1 MKVKLEDRKV
11 VGPARQAAQAAIEKG
26 KGNKGIFCGAAIEL
40 KDGTIITGENSAL
53 MHAGSSLVLNAI
65 KHLAEIPPKIP
76 LLSPGI
82 VDAITNLKE
91 TILGAKTI
99 SLDVEEVLI
108 ALSINA
114 SSNPMAQMALERLK
128 ELRGCEVHMTHMPT
142 PGDEAG
148 LRRLGLN
155 LTSDS
160 NFSSKS
166 LFIT

>member
-1 MKVKLEDRKV
+1 
-11 VGPARQAAQAAIEKG
+11 
-26 KGNKGIFCGAAIEL
+26 
-40 KDGTIITGENSAL
+40 

-65 KHLAEIPPKIP
+65 KHLAEIPSKIP